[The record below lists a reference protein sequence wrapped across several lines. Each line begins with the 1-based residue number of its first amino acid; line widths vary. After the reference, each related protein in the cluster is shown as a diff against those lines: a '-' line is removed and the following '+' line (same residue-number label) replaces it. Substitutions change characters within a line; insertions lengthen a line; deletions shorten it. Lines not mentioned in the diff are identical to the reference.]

1 MMRFILLLLFSTH
14 LMAQGDSI
22 GVNQRTSG
30 LFRVTTQD
38 QELKHYFD
46 SKAKQQLRAFRNG
59 FFYGLTCEVYLMAL
73 PEEISKW
80 DRDNMFS
87 LPHLVDHYR
96 ETFSNPPVIDHDV
109 WYVNY
114 LGHPYQGAFYYN
126 SIRSQGG
133 TVLASSVNA
142 FLQTII
148 WEYLWEGGRE
158 RPSIQDLTVTPLSGI
173 VLGELSHK
181 ASMAMARNGYS
192 FPEKVLVTLID
203 PSFLLNGNFKT
214 ARHLRP
220 NL

>member
-1 MMRFILLLLFSTH
+1 
-14 LMAQGDSI
+14 
-22 GVNQRTSG
+22 
-30 LFRVTTQD
+30 
-38 QELKHYFD
+38 
-46 SKAKQQLRAFRNG
+46 
-59 FFYGLTCEVYLMAL
+59 
-73 PEEISKW
+73 
-80 DRDNMFS
+80 MFS
-87 LPHLVDHYR
+87 LPHLAEHYR
-96 ETFSNPPVIDHDV
+96 ETLSNPPVIDHDV

-133 TVLASSVNA
+133 TVLVFSVNA
-142 FLQTII
+142 FLQTIF

-158 RPSIQDLTVTPLSGI
+158 RTSIQDLTVTRLSGI

-192 FPEKVLVTLID
+192 FPEKVLVTLIN